1 MCKTEYKEVCKP
13 VYKKPTYQTAAF
25 HGKECEKVPEEKC
38 QLVDENICSK
48 VPEKVCQKVKD
59 KKCLTIPEET
69 CRDIPSKNCE
79 KVQALVPVIQKVQ
92 GVPKTLLKEKLNT
105 SLRRVFWDIW

>member
-48 VPEKVCQKVKD
+48 VPEKVCKKVKD

-79 KVQALVPVIQKVQ
+79 KVPALVPVIQKVDVV
-92 GVPKTLLKEKLNT
+92 G
-105 SLRRVFWDIW
+105 FI